1 MADSNKKLEA
11 LEFSSAPVE
20 QRDLY
25 AVMDIL
31 REHHRENAG
40 WLAATFVT
48 VTLLQLLVLGVFAL
62 AFWDG
67 AIAKIINMVGAN
79 V

>member
-1 MADSNKKLEA
+1 MAEIDKKMQA

-25 AVMDIL
+25 ATMEIL
-31 REHHRENAG
+31 REHHRENAA

-48 VTLLQLLVLGVFAL
+48 VTLLQLLVLFVFAL

-67 AIAKIINMVGAN
+67 AMAKIINMVGAN